1 MISLPHWRRLLTI
14 VRKELLV
21 LFSNRVSRIM
31 LIVPPLMQIVMFG
44 WAATLEVR
52 NVDVAVLDHD
62 GGPLAADI
70 VHRLR
75 GSPTFRNVFFLSSEA
90 DIAPAIDGERA
101 LFALVLDQDLSRRAA
116 AGREAV
122 VQVILDGRRA
132 NAAQIAAYY
141 LQTMLADLAATLPRT
156 RMAAQLSTGVPDI
169 ALTIRCWF
177 NPNLEFQWFFLPN
190 LIGMLSFML
199 GLVVTG
205 LSVAREREVGTFDQ
219 LLVSPATPTEI
230 AIAKLLPGCIVGLI
244 HGTIFLLITVFA
256 FGVPFTGSLIL
267 LYAAVFIFALASGGV
282 GLMVSSLA
290 ATQQQAFLGA
300 FTIGVPCILV
310 SGAVTPVINMPPFLQ
325 YASEFNPVRHFT
337 TLAQGVF
344 LKDISLTAALLS
356 LGKIALIAL
365 VCLRQ
370 KGVPSPSN
378 SPIFPKTRTLEQFNF
393 EKGKTRGG
401 SPAPPG
407 PKRAEKLCFFRE
419 TAGRTV

>member
-205 LSVAREREVGTFDQ
+205 LSVAREREVRTFDQ

-256 FGVPFTGSLIL
+256 FGVPFTGSLVL

-365 VCLRQ
+365 VC
-370 KGVPSPSN
+370 
-378 SPIFPKTRTLEQFNF
+378 IFVAV
-393 EKGKTRGG
+393 
-401 SPAPPG
+401 SM
-407 PKRAEKLCFFRE
+407 FR
-419 TAGRTV
+419 RRV

>member
-141 LQTMLADLAATLPRT
+141 LQTMLADLALTLPRT

-244 HGTIFLLITVFA
+244 HGTIFLRITVFA
-256 FGVPFTGSLIL
+256 FGVPFTGSLVL

-300 FTIGVPCILV
+300 FTIGVPCILI

-325 YASEFNPVRHFT
+325 YASELNPVRHFT

-365 VCLRQ
+365 VC
-370 KGVPSPSN
+370 
-378 SPIFPKTRTLEQFNF
+378 IFVAV
-393 EKGKTRGG
+393 
-401 SPAPPG
+401 SM
-407 PKRAEKLCFFRE
+407 FR
-419 TAGRTV
+419 RRV

>member
-1 MISLPHWRRLLTI
+1 MIPFPNRRRLLTI

-21 LFSNRVSRIM
+21 LCSNRVSRIM
-31 LIVPPLMQIVMFG
+31 LIVPPLMQIVLFG

-52 NVDVAVLDHD
+52 NVDVAVLNHD
-62 GGPLAADI
+62 GGSLAAEI
-70 VHRLR
+70 VHRLH
-75 GSPTFRNVFFLSSEA
+75 GSPTFRHVFFLSSEA
-90 DIAPAIDGERA
+90 DIAPAIDEERA
-101 LFALVLDQDLSRRAA
+101 LFALVLPHDLSRRAA
-116 AGREAV
+116 AGTEAA

-132 NAAQIAAYY
+132 NASQIAAYY
-141 LQTMLADLAATLPRT
+141 LQTMLADVAATLSRT
-156 RMAAQLSTGVPDI
+156 RMAAQRHTGVPDV
-169 ALTIRCWF
+169 ALHIRCWF

-230 AIAKLLPGCIVGLI
+230 ALAKLLPGCIVGLI

-256 FGVPFTGSLIL
+256 FGVPFTGSVLL

-300 FTIGVPCILV
+300 FTVGVPCILV

-325 YASEFNPVRHFT
+325 YASELNPVRHFT

-344 LKDISLTAALLS
+344 LKDISPAAAFFS

-365 VCLRQ
+365 VCIL
-370 KGVPSPSN
+370 V
-378 SPIFPKTRTLEQFNF
+378 
-393 EKGKTRGG
+393 
-401 SPAPPG
+401 AV
-407 PKRAEKLCFFRE
+407 AMFR
-419 TAGRTV
+419 RRV

>member
-90 DIAPAIDGERA
+90 DIAPAIDSERA

-356 LGKIALIAL
+356 LGKITLIAL
-365 VCLRQ
+365 VC
-370 KGVPSPSN
+370 
-378 SPIFPKTRTLEQFNF
+378 IFVAV
-393 EKGKTRGG
+393 
-401 SPAPPG
+401 SM
-407 PKRAEKLCFFRE
+407 FR
-419 TAGRTV
+419 RRV

>member
-90 DIAPAIDGERA
+90 DIAPAIDSERA

-141 LQTMLADLAATLPRT
+141 LQTMLADLALTLPRT

-356 LGKIALIAL
+356 LGKITLIAL
-365 VCLRQ
+365 VC
-370 KGVPSPSN
+370 
-378 SPIFPKTRTLEQFNF
+378 IFVAV
-393 EKGKTRGG
+393 
-401 SPAPPG
+401 SM
-407 PKRAEKLCFFRE
+407 FR
-419 TAGRTV
+419 RRV

>member
-1 MISLPHWRRLLTI
+1 MIPLPHWRRLLTI

-90 DIAPAIDGERA
+90 DIAPAIDSERA

-141 LQTMLADLAATLPRT
+141 LQTMLVDLAATLPRT

-365 VCLRQ
+365 VC
-370 KGVPSPSN
+370 
-378 SPIFPKTRTLEQFNF
+378 IFVAV
-393 EKGKTRGG
+393 
-401 SPAPPG
+401 SM
-407 PKRAEKLCFFRE
+407 FR
-419 TAGRTV
+419 RRV

>member
-230 AIAKLLPGCIVGLI
+230 AIAKLLPGCIVGLS

-256 FGVPFTGSLIL
+256 FGVPFTGSLVL

-365 VCLRQ
+365 VC
-370 KGVPSPSN
+370 
-378 SPIFPKTRTLEQFNF
+378 IFVAV
-393 EKGKTRGG
+393 
-401 SPAPPG
+401 SM
-407 PKRAEKLCFFRE
+407 FR
-419 TAGRTV
+419 RRV

>member
-256 FGVPFTGSLIL
+256 FGVPFTGSLVL

-365 VCLRQ
+365 VC
-370 KGVPSPSN
+370 
-378 SPIFPKTRTLEQFNF
+378 IFVAV
-393 EKGKTRGG
+393 
-401 SPAPPG
+401 SM
-407 PKRAEKLCFFRE
+407 FR
-419 TAGRTV
+419 RRV

>member
-1 MISLPHWRRLLTI
+1 MPRPSTA
-14 VRKELLV
+14 
-21 LFSNRVSRIM
+21 S
-31 LIVPPLMQIVMFG
+31 
-44 WAATLEVR
+44 
-52 NVDVAVLDHD
+52 
-62 GGPLAADI
+62 
-70 VHRLR
+70 
-75 GSPTFRNVFFLSSEA
+75 
-90 DIAPAIDGERA
+90 A

-116 AGREAV
+116 AGKEAV

-365 VCLRQ
+365 VC
-370 KGVPSPSN
+370 
-378 SPIFPKTRTLEQFNF
+378 IFVAV
-393 EKGKTRGG
+393 
-401 SPAPPG
+401 SM
-407 PKRAEKLCFFRE
+407 FR
-419 TAGRTV
+419 RRV